1 MFRGGNAKNLN
12 DSPLTPRHREER
24 AGGGGREKE
33 TGHRNK
39 SILVRIY
46 SQN

>member
-24 AGGGGREKE
+24 AGGGEGERDRTQK
-33 TGHRNK
+33 
-39 SILVRIY
+39 
-46 SQN
+46 

>member
-12 DSPLTPRHREER
+12 HLPLTPRHREER
-24 AGGGGREKE
+24 AGGGGEEKE
-33 TGHRNK
+33 TEHINK

-46 SQN
+46 C